1 MTVHGHL
8 GKTEIV
14 FGRASWDRQ
23 RTDGTVTWRQ
33 RGIAL
38 GVLRWNK
45 RAIVLRLP
53 LTPRTYEGE
62 VIW

>member
-1 MTVHGHL
+1 MTVHGHF

-14 FGRASWDRQ
+14 FGRASYT
-23 RTDGTVTWRQ
+23 RTRADGTVAWRQ
-33 RGIAL
+33 KGIAL

-53 LTPRTYEGE
+53 LTPRTYEDE
-62 VIW
+62 VI